1 MSSEKQTVLV
11 TGASRGIGAAI
22 AQRLA
27 GDDRVVIGTATSQ
40 AGADAIS
47 ENFQAQGLFGVG
59 RVLNVTDPESIAA
72 LLDSLKQEFAAPTVL
87 VNNAGITRD
96 NLLLR
101 MKQDEWDDIIDTNLS
116 SVYRMSKACL
126 RGMTKARFGRI
137 VNIGSVVGLMGNAG
151 QTNYS
156 AAKAGMIG
164 FTRSLAREVGTR
176 NITVNAVAPGFIKT
190 DMTRALSDDQQAQ
203 MMASIPL
210 GRFGSVDDI
219 ADGVAFLCS
228 AGAGYITGNIL
239 NINGGMYM
247 A

>member
-27 GDDRVVIGTATSQ
+27 GDDRVIIGTATSQ

-101 MKQDEWDDIIDTNLS
+101 MKQDEWDDIIDTNL
-116 SVYRMSKACL
+116 
-126 RGMTKARFGRI
+126 MTG
-137 VNIGSVVGLMGNAG
+137 
-151 QTNYS
+151 
-156 AAKAGMIG
+156 
-164 FTRSLAREVGTR
+164 
-176 NITVNAVAPGFIKT
+176 
-190 DMTRALSDDQQAQ
+190 
-203 MMASIPL
+203 
-210 GRFGSVDDI
+210 
-219 ADGVAFLCS
+219 
-228 AGAGYITGNIL
+228 
-239 NINGGMYM
+239 
-247 A
+247 

>member
-1 MSSEKQTVLV
+1 
-11 TGASRGIGAAI
+11 
-22 AQRLA
+22 
-27 GDDRVVIGTATSQ
+27 
-40 AGADAIS
+40 
-47 ENFQAQGLFGVG
+47 
-59 RVLNVTDPESIAA
+59 VTDPESIAA